1 MGAVFYDQISL
12 IYCSIIAPKDIQ
24 DRRGLIFCK
33 SKQQY
38 INALD
43 GYLTKVERED
53 GEYEGQETH
62 KLKFFLREHNSSD
75 TWVLSCGRRSFFTR
89 SILNCLANLDQIGWV
104 RLTPYLSEDPK
115 TGKKFIH
122 GAVRH
127 DINFTNLGLSDS
139 YKVKKKYN
147 WSEIP
152 VLETLQVQLKSG
164 KTKEELDSSA
174 RDEFFENLIDEL
186 MEKLNNRSNQIP
198 FEEESVKANIS
209 F

>member
-38 INALD
+38 INAID

-62 KLKFFLREHNSSD
+62 KLKFYLKEHNSSD
-75 TWVLSCGRRSFFTR
+75 VWVLSCGRRSFFTR
-89 SILNCLANLDQIGWV
+89 SILNCLASLDQIGWV
-104 RLTPYLSEDPK
+104 RLTPYISEDSK

-127 DINFTNLGLSDS
+127 NLTHTNLAMSDA

-147 WSEIP
+147 WSDIP
-152 VLETLQVQLKSG
+152 VIDSIAVPLKNG
-164 KTKEELDSSA
+164 KIKEELDSSA
-174 RDEFFENLIDEL
+174 RDEFFENLVDEL
-186 MEKLNNRSNQIP
+186 IEKLNNRSYTIP
-198 FEEESVKANIS
+198 FEEESAKADIS